1 MCVQNL
7 SERVFF
13 SERDEL
19 LRSPNKVIKI
29 DKNVKKVILFTK
41 TWNKMVLKGVFFMV
55 CHSKRDILFKLWE
68 H

>member
-1 MCVQNL
+1 MCVRNL

-19 LRSPNKVIKI
+19 LRSPNKRMKI
-29 DKNVKKVILFTK
+29 DRNVKKIILFTK
-41 TWNKMVLKGVFFMV
+41 TWNKMVLKGVFFAG
-55 CHSKRDILFKLWE
+55 CHSKRGILFKLWE